1 MVGQLEKVKVNM
13 AACTLKE
20 NAVGGS
26 EWSGSRFGRFTPGK
40 VTTARAK
47 LEAV

>member
-1 MVGQLEKVKVNM
+1 MAGQLEKVKVNM

-26 EWSGSRFGRFTPGK
+26 EWLGSRFGRFTFGK
-40 VTTARAK
+40 EPTVRAK
-47 LEAV
+47 